1 MYELTPELIKVDR
14 CERVR
19 RARRVRRLA
28 ELLRRDKRR

>member
-19 RARRVRRLA
+19 RARRARRLA